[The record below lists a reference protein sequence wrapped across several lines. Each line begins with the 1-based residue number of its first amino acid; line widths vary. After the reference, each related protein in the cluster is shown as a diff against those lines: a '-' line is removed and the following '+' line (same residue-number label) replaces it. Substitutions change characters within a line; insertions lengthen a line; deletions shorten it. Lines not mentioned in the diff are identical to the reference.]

1 MDTRALDTWSIGE
14 LAAQTGLTV
23 RTLHHYDEIGL
34 ARPSR
39 RSSAGHRRYTA
50 EDVRRLHRIVALRGF
65 GFPLPEIAALLDDPS
80 LDAGELVRRQ
90 LSQVSER
97 LTRAQR
103 LRDRLAAVLEMF
115 GAAGEPSAAVLL
127 NLIEEMTAVE
137 HTYTPEEFERMA
149 EHRRQMS
156 EQLTPEQRAEMAARR
171 RAVWEAMTPEQREQM
186 IRSRPPI
193 PH

>member
-1 MDTRALDTWSIGE
+1 MDNRALDTWSIGE

>member
-186 IRSRPPI
+186 IRSRPHI

>member
-1 MDTRALDTWSIGE
+1 MDTWSIGE

-23 RTLHHYDEIGL
+23 RTLHHYDDIGL

-39 RSSAGHRRYTA
+39 RTSAGHRRYTA

-65 GFPLPEIAALLDDPS
+65 GFPLPEIGALLDDPG

-90 LSQVSER
+90 LAQVTDR

-103 LRDRLAAVLEMF
+103 LCDRLTGVLEMF
-115 GAAGEPSAAVLL
+115 GAADEPSPAVLL

-137 HTYTPEEFERMA
+137 HTYTPEEFEQMA
-149 EHRRQMS
+149 EHRRRMS
-156 EQLTPEQRAEMAARR
+156 ERLTPEQRAEMSARR
-171 RAVWEAMTPEQREQM
+171 QAAWEAMTPDERERLV
-186 IRSRPPI
+186 RSRPSP
-193 PH
+193 PR

>member
-1 MDTRALDTWSIGE
+1 MDTWSIGE

-39 RSSAGHRRYTA
+39 RTSAGHRRYTA

-65 GFPLPEIAALLDDPS
+65 GFALPEIAGLLDDPG

-90 LSQVSER
+90 LDQVTER
-97 LTRAQR
+97 LARARR
-103 LRDRLAAVLEMF
+103 LRDRLTRVLEMF
-115 GAAGEPSAAVLL
+115 DAADQPSPAVLL
-127 NLIEEMTAVE
+127 TLIEEMTAVE

-149 EHRRQMS
+149 AHRRAMS
-156 EQLTPEQRAEMAARR
+156 EHLTAEQRAEMAAQR
-171 RAVWEAMTPEQREQM
+171 RAAWEAMTPEQQQQL